1 LHALCS
7 GCPLSRRSCFT
18 SVQVIGSRG
27 ANDSRNP
34 SGALRG
40 LVVRDCTFLRQ
51 PLPLLVSGRAIEH
64 SVVTGNTWAD
74 GGQPGPA
81 LIRGAMAFDEYA
93 E

>member
-1 LHALCS
+1 
-7 GCPLSRRSCFT
+7 
-18 SVQVIGSRG
+18 
-27 ANDSRNP
+27 
-34 SGALRG
+34 
-40 LVVRDCTFLRQ
+40 VVRDCTFLRQ